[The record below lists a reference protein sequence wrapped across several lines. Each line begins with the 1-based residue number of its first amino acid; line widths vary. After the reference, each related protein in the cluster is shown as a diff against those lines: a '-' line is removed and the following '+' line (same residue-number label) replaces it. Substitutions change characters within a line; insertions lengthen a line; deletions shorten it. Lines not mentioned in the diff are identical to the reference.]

1 MVSKTKATQGER
13 SEGVCATA
21 AAWEDGMALNQK
33 PDHWYSERDKPN
45 GSARPVPFLVGLW
58 RQIGAELQPRRSL
71 ADEPELFEALE
82 SEIIPRLVIANHLPN
97 AYPMLV
103 RSDSAGPQLAFSP
116 RDRNTFMD
124 ALLADDANLV
134 SAVANAHLAN
144 GRDASTILMELF
156 AWAARELGDLWSDDR
171 VSFVDVTVGLC
182 RLHEALH
189 RFSEQAGAPFLSED
203 PEAPS
208 ILIASAPGEQH
219 VFGVLMAGEFFRQKG
234 WSVTTDTSG
243 DAGSV
248 TRLLAARQFDIAGVS
263 ASHDGA
269 VPGLTDL
276 LQAMRKAS
284 RNRDVKIL
292 VGGFIFEQ
300 NPHLAHQLGADGMAG
315 RGLDA
320 PDLARNM
327 LAMS

>member
-1 MVSKTKATQGER
+1 
-13 SEGVCATA
+13 
-21 AAWEDGMALNQK
+21 MALNQK
-33 PDHWYSERDKPN
+33 PDHWDHQCDGPDTPK
-45 GSARPVPFLVGLW
+45 RPVPFLVGLW
-58 RQIGAELQPRRSL
+58 RQIGSELQPRRSL

-82 SEIIPRLVIANHLPN
+82 SEIIPRLMIASHLPN

-103 RSDSAGPQLAFSP
+103 RSESQAPQFAFSA
-116 RDRNTFMD
+116 RDRSTFMD
-124 ALLADDANLV
+124 ALLTDDASLV

-243 DAGSV
+243 DAGNL
-248 TRLLAARQFDIAGVS
+248 TRLLAARQFDIAGIS
-263 ASHDGA
+263 ASHDG
-269 VPGLTDL
+269 VVSGLADL
-276 LQAMRKAS
+276 VQAMRKAS
-284 RNRDVKIL
+284 RNRAVKIL

-315 RGLDA
+315 KGLDA